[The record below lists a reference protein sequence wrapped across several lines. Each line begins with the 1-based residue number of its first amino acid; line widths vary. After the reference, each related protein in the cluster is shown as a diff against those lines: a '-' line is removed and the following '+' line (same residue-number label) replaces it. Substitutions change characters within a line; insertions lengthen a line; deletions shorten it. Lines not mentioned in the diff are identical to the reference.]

1 MADITAIL
9 TTYLRKVDEFNKKNI
24 KPVEMYS
31 VQNTRN
37 GEIIIK
43 TPNKEEAINVCDK
56 SPCCVIKTRDNNIVY
71 KSRFGKVDLATSTR
85 ILKARHSQSNGVF
98 SITIS

>member
-1 MADITAIL
+1 
-9 TTYLRKVDEFNKKNI
+9 
-24 KPVEMYS
+24 MYS

-43 TPNKEEAINVCDK
+43 TPNKEEAIKVCDK

-85 ILKARHSQSNGVF
+85 MLKARHSQSNGVF